1 MALNLGTKAAA
12 ARRQVTRKADSV
24 RPVVHGLSKV
34 DAALLGA
41 ALVILGERVNSASSD
56 GRLRALPGGIEPVN
70 ADQNFEL
77 SLSSLRSANAEVS
90 LLSSLVSN
98 VRKNVSEELSV
109 SKAAQAVGE
118 AYPRGSKLSAD
129 LEQYL
134 ADAGRP
140 VSATELGVDGG
151 ANISGKSYINEMESL
166 EAASQEFLN
175 IMRQLFAE
183 ELDSVAERQQQE
195 PAEEEQKEVAKEET
209 EKPAD
214 GELEQEVADAGGFG
228 SPWLGL
234 LGLAAGGG
242 GGGGGLSIGGSGFS
256 IGGAAI
262 DGYVSGATVFWDIN
276 NNWEMD
282 ANEAAYSTTTDASGN
297 YSLTGITAG
306 VGQIVIMDDGID
318 TSTGGSVGMMAMGTA
333 NASDASNAHVTPL
346 TMLAAYGVTDE
357 MLAEMLYEE
366 HDDGDIDLSEIDFHS
381 FDPVEVLEA
390 GAGDA
395 ETGGVILL
403 KAQQVFAI
411 INAVS
416 GLLEEAGSTQADA
429 VASTISALANLGATD
444 LRSLVGELSTDAD
457 IAASN
462 TVLSTLLA
470 SVAPDF
476 ADVSVTDSDDADGD
490 GDTADTIT
498 LAQKLASAIT
508 ETNSVIGAEIADP
521 ELALEESARAAA
533 LITQNDLVTEF
544 KEIGK
549 LDPTTAAAD
558 IASKI
563 SASFSDAE
571 SIKAGFHEAYKSQIG
586 DSLDAQGG
594 ITTAVD
600 DVTVTAGQG
609 RLIAVSD
616 IIANDTSTGSGD
628 LVMVSVSPANLTYTA
643 MSSGFEKILIRGEP
657 GASVKVF
664 DNGVDITSKSQVVES
679 LDSPGTYAVTLY
691 SLAAKAAG
699 APPPLLTAVVTDA
712 LGVETPVSDIEY
724 DYELHVPDPSA
735 WTVGDYVRMDIGP
748 IKVET
753 RYNPGD
759 DPGSV
764 AARLVD
770 EARATLKADNAPF
783 SIGIDPDRPHVLVIK
798 DRSGAPLRDR
808 KTGESEVLLEKAT
821 DPYAGS
827 HFGAQLV
834 TIDGVDYIQ
843 VNSDKASS
851 VRLKYT
857 LANDDG
863 QGHGLIRL
871 TVEPDFGELATPVDR
886 TTSVLEDAYTYVDG
900 TKYSEIA
907 LGSQFEILSSTH
919 SNDVIQERLIFKLDA
934 SMPDGCKLK
943 LADGSLVAI
952 TKGSSG
958 NYKGISING
967 DDPPSLLLPT
977 NFHGDASFSFALHSR
992 VDTSDGAVFTDSSEI
1007 TNLTVSVAPTAEAPS
1022 DQSIV
1027 QIFIGDDATAAGDL
1041 DSAIVPVYGVPDPS
1055 STDFEERQSTRLKL
1069 TGGDPNETH
1078 SVTFYNVPDGMSV
1091 YFGDDEAPVTVQFGS
1106 FTLSDLEI
1114 ESEISIRFEAS
1125 EALLGSQFGLTDSS
1139 DPIRAVVT
1147 GREEDT
1153 SGAVIDSADGDEV
1166 TFRFDIGGAY
1176 GLTITSQALTVSDE
1190 DVAALLGSLDASIGD
1205 GAQLESVITLND
1217 SSAQL
1222 GRYVDGIF
1230 SPFTFSGDQATDTVT
1245 RTDGS
1250 DTQITITRQ
1259 TAADGSVAYTL
1270 FAEDS
1275 ATAAV
1280 YLENLAVLPGSQHFK
1295 GSLTA
1300 SAKFTASMDVTDDN
1314 GDVIA
1319 TQQLASLSKG
1329 PLTLRFVPVPDGI
1342 VGNQYDAPESALT
1355 AQEDNS
1361 IALAGLF
1368 LSSGETIA
1376 QKIDAG
1382 ETLVYSVTGLPDE
1395 ARLVDGSGFDGLSG
1409 SALATAIA
1417 EAPLIGRVV
1426 GNAVELTTSQAADAH
1441 IVVAAD
1447 LHLDT
1452 STLDLAAFTR
1462 EPTTGEESSSATDTV
1477 DISITAVADTPYV
1490 SFDSDY
1496 QTRGLVNVAAESGSG
1511 SYLDELGLAD
1521 KAYINLPVTMALED
1535 LDGSESLWVW
1545 VTPYAYEA
1553 DGTTVS
1559 ATASPSEDFFFD
1571 TSALGGELH
1580 GIDPVTGAF
1589 VVKASELDS
1598 VSVSRSSN
1606 YDVSNGFD
1614 GIFRVEAI
1622 AIEKEVGQ
1630 SNPPQTASDA
1640 ITARSGRNEGVDYA
1654 VTTADL
1660 KVEFLQPA
1668 TKPIVTL
1675 QTTEVTDALEITLTI
1690 GPDDVT
1696 DIVTVLA
1703 TGVPTGSS
1711 FVDANGDAIGA
1722 RAEVDGVWVFPS
1734 SVFGATVTLKL
1745 PPNYDGLSTAD
1756 FTAYAVDS
1764 LGLTSASSD
1773 TLEFTPA
1780 VVTGASVADPIVIDV
1795 DGDGVDF
1802 ATLSGTDTDGQPAQ
1816 FFDIDG
1822 DGSVDRLTGWL
1833 SPSGDDAFLIALE
1846 KNGEGIPQL
1855 PISMDG
1861 SYLFTE
1867 HLVSPATTNAAEDLV
1882 SFEGTHGDGDG
1893 WLTGSEI
1900 EAGLSRS
1907 PFLWFDRNTD
1917 GQLTTDEIQSVS
1929 DDFALN
1935 VSGFDDVVV
1944 VDSLTG
1950 ALVVASTDPGSIIG
1964 SYSDANEAL
1973 SGSVIRDVFFPVAP
1987 ADQSSS
1993 VVVMTDEANLSGEG
2007 FTEDNPDGFELKAA
2021 LADPTTG
2028 SSWHDLFGPA
2038 AAAAIDSG
2046 TSVLLSVR
2054 AKNAGTYFNLSQGAR
2069 LEGQPTDTWLTI
2081 WDGQTPSDEFSLRM
2095 FVDDN
2100 FSGDV
2105 PLELRATVVYTE
2117 GGAINEATVTRDLTI
2132 SVAAQ
2137 ADRAKI
2143 STPDA
2148 TITTDSDGL
2157 TLAEDGSGELLVSL
2171 PGIVATSPD
2180 SGERVEVQVR
2190 TTADI
2195 ADRVD
2200 LSLGGIR
2207 ISAIADPDAAVP
2219 ASGEADTRDWVYSLV
2234 GPIADGDLSAIV
2246 DQYAAGTFTF
2256 EMDVT
2261 TIDGDDSSTV
2271 AGPSFGFKVQ
2281 PDAQPATV
2289 SLTSDGS
2296 VSEGKDN
2303 SGVLGFDIT
2312 VTPQDTDGSEFI
2324 SEVQLSFS
2332 LSGTV
2337 HPGTE
2342 DQISLEVDGVV
2353 YQVTETGG
2361 IYTATIPGDVMTPL
2375 VGDTVGAREASGQI
2389 KLPDYF
2395 DGTVDMSASA
2405 TTVELTKITEQATG
2419 NSSTIITSV
2428 DPVSDGV
2435 APDGL
2440 VTNGTT
2446 VLGGQSVTLAALA
2459 DGDPDLIQ
2467 IQTLDPDETVSIQI
2481 SGIPTDATPR
2491 YRGVEVEDSSY
2502 NSTTGV
2508 WTLSGLTTVTTAD
2521 GVTQVQ
2527 GLEDYSLAISDL
2539 QTDFALSISATTQD
2553 DTAVVSNASTGTLYI
2568 DTKPLYSPEL
2578 VDSTG
2583 ASLTALTLNVNEDGS
2598 GVLSGANV
2606 LVGDQLNPN
2615 GTEIRLTL
2623 NTDLV
2628 PVSMTASVVGSSNVL
2643 VPATSAGI
2651 AVFTLTAAE
2660 LARGIEFSVDPTE
2673 PGNKDVSGA
2682 FGSAISLQATTNY
2695 DAAGT
2700 KTSDVLVASVNIIPV
2715 VDGVSFNF
2723 NKTTIPVTMT
2733 EDGSG
2738 LALDTLFSFSD
2749 TSEVIDS
2756 LVVGQSS
2763 ALVLRFADDTV
2774 VSLASGSYEIDS
2786 VQASSLSSIFLEPVP
2801 NANGPSRLQV
2811 TANVRDAGEDGVSSS
2826 SVSSQ
2831 TTEIAVNIEGDNDA
2845 PVAVDD
2851 TLTVIEDSG
2860 QSLVDVL
2867 ANDSDVDG
2875 DALTVSEVSTSG
2887 SGTVSIDGET
2897 GQIAYNPATNFYGT
2911 ETITYKVSDGTLTD
2925 SATVTV
2931 TVTPVAEAPV
2941 LIPGSISVDE
2951 DSGVTQ
2957 IDVIAGNAIDPDGDP
2972 LILVSVSTDG
2982 PGAASVNN
2990 NRIAYEPAQ
2999 DFDGSE
3005 TLTFVVT
3012 DGTTQVSSSFVVTVD
3027 PVFDA
3032 LALDELQNPEDPAQ
3046 LDGLLTIYAD
3056 GDRTASISEAI
3067 VNDGR
3072 VDLGADITLFV
3083 SAGGFSTSDPSESA
3097 SIAIGGQ
3104 GVVAGSR
3111 LIISDGAHAGAYD
3124 ATEIGIGIYEF
3135 VVPGIDGTVSS
3146 FDAEILIPKQNSGYG
3161 SKTLTVTTRVNDGY
3175 TTNEA
3180 ITETEA
3186 FSIFSTIPPAPFV
3199 QLAADVDPASLDSG
3213 IIALDDLIR
3222 VEQGNDSHV
3231 IEIFGL
3237 PVGAEVLV
3245 GDQVQTEILFQ
3256 SSYQARLE
3264 TGFRVS
3270 FDDWDATTITL
3281 PESVI
3286 AGDELLSIGAR
3297 VGTSDGTVNGATDGE
3312 TRFVYSRLVETEISL
3327 SGGGTSVGDFLVN
3340 ADGSA
3345 VSSGDGNDTVTVTG
3359 LGSGALDGGNGRDT
3373 LNLGQLSVAD
3383 AAVVDL
3389 NLGSM
3394 TVITDG
3400 NADQSQ
3406 IHRDIEGFETIIGT
3420 AGDDVIVGSG
3430 VDSESIT
3437 LRGGL
3442 GADRINGGAGDD
3454 LIDGGAGDDQ
3464 LHGGAGSDRFI
3475 VAPGVGSDTVTD
3487 FDFTADSIVISGFG
3501 LSPLDSGALPPE
3513 VSLERSA
3520 GDETDWMLRVTK
3532 TDSGSGQILTASVTL
3547 AGTATLVEADLLGQ
3561 LTSPDAHAWVTYSET
3576 LDLAGSDPE
3585 ASDPGYGIDLGLIVG
3600 DTTGYANSF
3609 FGALDYGDEY
3619 DQISGALGVI
3629 ADAKFE
3635 SALIARFTNQTQ
3647 EVDQQSM
3654 DLSAYAGLSGS
3665 IGDDVLIGLD
3675 QDSVLYGGD
3684 GGSDRIIGG
3693 LGDDILIASGGNDT
3707 DDTFDELTGGAGAD
3721 VFAFVNP
3728 GTVDAGLQNVHDVL
3742 VNDFNRG
3749 EGDRILLVGYDD
3761 LNDVLIHDVDT
3772 STNTQRVSLEDGLSV
3787 MFDLSFSR
3795 EFDSNFALRLADFD
3809 KFEG

>member
-228 SPWLGL
+228 SPWMGL
-234 LGLAAGGG
+234 LGLAAGG

-297 YSLTGITAG
+297 YSLSGITAG

-490 GDTADTIT
+490 GDTTDTIT

-609 RLIAVSD
+609 QLIAVSD

-628 LVMVSVSPANLTYTA
+628 LVMVSVSPANLTYTT

-712 LGVETPVSDIEY
+712 LGVETPVADIEY

-886 TTSVLEDAYTYVDG
+886 TTSVLEDAYTHVDG

-1426 GNAVELTTSQAADAH
+1426 GNAVELTTSQATDAH

-1571 TSALGGELH
+1571 TSALDGELH

-1606 YDVSNGFD
+1606 YGVSNGFD

-1734 SVFGATVTLKL
+1734 SVFGTTVTLKL

-1935 VSGFDDVVV
+1935 VSGFDDVIV

-2028 SSWHDLFGPA
+2028 SSWHDLFGQA

-2117 GGAINEATVTRDLTI
+2117 GGSINEVTVTRDLTI

-2180 SGERVEVQVR
+2180 SGESVEVQVR

-2219 ASGEADTRDWVYSLV
+2219 AAGEADTRDWVYSLV

-2303 SGVLGFDIT
+2303 SGVLGFDVT
-2312 VTPQDTDGSEFI
+2312 VTPQDTDGSEFV
-2324 SEVQLSFS
+2324 SEVRLSFS

-2342 DQISLEVDGVV
+2342 DQISLEIDGVV

-2361 IYTATIPGDVMTPL
+2361 IYTATIPGDVMTPPD
-2375 VGDTVGAREASGQI
+2375 GDTVGAREASGQI

-2395 DGTVDMSASA
+2395 DGTVDIWASA
-2405 TTVELTKITEQATG
+2405 TTMEVTKITEQATG
-2419 NSSTIITSV
+2419 NSSVVVTSV
-2428 DPVSDGV
+2428 DSVSDGV
-2435 APDGL
+2435 VEDDL
-2440 VTNGTT
+2440 VVEGAS
-2446 VLGGQSVTLAALA
+2446 LFGGGSATLSE
-2459 DGDPDLIQ
+2459 LISFEV
-2467 IQTLDPDETVSIQI
+2467 LDPDETVTLQ
-2481 SGIPTDATPR
+2481 
-2491 YRGVEVEDSSY
+2491 
-2502 NSTTGV
+2502 
-2508 WTLSGLTTVTTAD
+2508 LSGLPTYATVSYTGTGIDNSSFDATTNTWVLDNLPADDNSVEILENYALNLQDLEDVDDFQLDVTVTTTDGRAD
-2521 GVTQVQ
+2521 R
-2527 GLEDYSLAISDL
+2527 SD
-2539 QTDFALSISATTQD
+2539 
-2553 DTAVVSNASTGTLYI
+2553 AV
-2568 DTKPLYSPEL
+2568 TKPLYIDANPLFSPEF
-2578 VDSTG
+2578 VE
-2583 ASLTALTLNVNEDGS
+2583 LTDGESNPITAVSFDINEGGS
-2598 GVLSGANV
+2598 GVLSGISV
-2606 LVGDQLNPN
+2606 LVGNALNPAGSYTREVIDGAVIESVS
-2615 GTEIRLTL
+2615 GTIVKLYVDPSKL
-2623 NTDLV
+2623 SV
-2628 PVSMTASVVGSSNVL
+2628 PVELKIVGKDDLLAPSYTT
-2643 VPATSAGI
+2643 PAGI
-2651 AVFTLTAAE
+2651 AVFALSAADV
-2660 LARGIEFSVDPTE
+2660 ARGIEFSVDGTDPDST
-2673 PGNKDVSGA
+2673 NLSGA
-2682 FGSAISLQATTNY
+2682 FESAIALQATTNY
-2695 DAAGT
+2695 GTSGT
-2700 KTSDVLVASVNIIPV
+2700 KTGDTLSVSVDVIPV
-2715 VDGVSFNF
+2715 VDGVEFVSDVS
-2723 NKTTIPVTMT
+2723 IP
-2733 EDGSG
+2733 EDSAGISI
-2738 LALDTLFSFSD
+2738 DQLFSRSD

-2756 LVVGQSS
+2756 LVVGPSTT
-2763 ALVLRFADDTV
+2763 LNLRFPDGTLRSIVEGFEFSSTDLL
-2774 VSLASGSYEIDS
+2774 SIESIYLEPINNFQGS
-2786 VQASSLSSIFLEPVP
+2786 SSI
-2801 NANGPSRLQV
+2801 QV
-2811 TANVRDAGEDGVSSS
+2811 TAGVRDLGE
-2826 SVSSQ
+2826 
-2831 TTEIAVNIEGDNDA
+2831 NDA
-2845 PVAVDD
+2845 EGSLARLQ
-2851 TLTVIEDSG
+2851 TAEIE
-2860 QSLVDVL
+2860 
-2867 ANDSDVDG
+2867 
-2875 DALTVSEVSTSG
+2875 
-2887 SGTVSIDGET
+2887 
-2897 GQIAYNPATNFYGT
+2897 
-2911 ETITYKVSDGTLTD
+2911 
-2925 SATVTV
+2925 
-2931 TVTPVAEAPV
+2931 
-2941 LIPGSISVDE
+2941 
-2951 DSGVTQ
+2951 
-2957 IDVIAGNAIDPDGDP
+2957 
-2972 LILVSVSTDG
+2972 
-2982 PGAASVNN
+2982 
-2990 NRIAYEPAQ
+2990 
-2999 DFDGSE
+2999 
-3005 TLTFVVT
+3005 VV
-3012 DGTTQVSSSFVVTVD
+3012 VD
-3027 PVFDA
+3027 PVFDE
-3032 LALDELQNPEDPAQ
+3032 LTLDELQNPEDPAQ

-3056 GDRTASISEAI
+3056 GNRTASISEAI

-3083 SAGGFSTSDPSESA
+3083 SVGGFSTSDPSESA
-3097 SIAIGGQ
+3097 SVAIGGQ

-3111 LIISDGAHAGAYD
+3111 LIIADGHPHAGTYD
-3124 ATEIGIGIYEF
+3124 ATETGTGIYEF

-3161 SKTLTVTTRVNDGY
+3161 SKTLTVTTRVNDGF

-3180 ITETEA
+3180 IAETEA

-3222 VEQGNDSHV
+3222 VSQGNDSHV

-3237 PVGAEVLV
+3237 PTGAEVLV
-3245 GDQVQTEILFQ
+3245 GDQAQTEILFQ
-3256 SSYQARLE
+3256 SSYQAQQE

-3270 FDDWDATTITL
+3270 FDDWDATTIKL

-3327 SGGGTSVGDFLVN
+3327 SGGGTSAGDFLVN

-3345 VSSGDGNDTVTVTG
+3345 VSSGDGNDTVTVAG
-3359 LGSGALDGGNGRDT
+3359 LGSGALNGGIGRDA
-3373 LNLGQLSVAD
+3373 LNLSQLSVAD

-3394 TVITDG
+3394 TVITSG

-3406 IHRDIEGFETIIGT
+3406 IHRDIDGFETVIGT

-3430 VDSESIT
+3430 VDTESLT
-3437 LRGGL
+3437 LRGGD
-3442 GADRINGGAGDD
+3442 GSDRIYGGAGDD
-3454 LIDGGAGDDQ
+3454 LIDGGAGDDT
-3464 LHGGAGSDRFI
+3464 LAGGSGADRF
-3475 VAPGVGSDTVTD
+3475 VVSPSSGTDTVTD
-3487 FDFTADSIVISGFG
+3487 FDYASDSLVISGFG
-3501 LSPLDSGALPPE
+3501 LTVSDLQMDSETPLTSGPVRLVQPDEGSDWSLQVLNGQTLMSSVVLVGSAAQYSDVFALRA
-3513 VSLERSA
+3513 SLE
-3520 GDETDWMLRVTK
+3520 
-3532 TDSGSGQILTASVTL
+3532 
-3547 AGTATLVEADLLGQ
+3547 
-3561 LTSPDAHAWVTYSET
+3561 AHSWITFSET
-3576 LDLAGSDPE
+3576 LDLASSDPE
-3585 ASDPGYGIDLGLIVG
+3585 ASDPDYGIDLGLIVG
-3600 DTTGYANSF
+3600 DTTGYADSF

-3619 DQISGALGVI
+3619 DQISEALGVI

-3665 IGDDVLIGLD
+3665 VGDDVLIGLD

-3728 GTVDAGLQNVHDVL
+3728 RTVDAGLQNVHDVL